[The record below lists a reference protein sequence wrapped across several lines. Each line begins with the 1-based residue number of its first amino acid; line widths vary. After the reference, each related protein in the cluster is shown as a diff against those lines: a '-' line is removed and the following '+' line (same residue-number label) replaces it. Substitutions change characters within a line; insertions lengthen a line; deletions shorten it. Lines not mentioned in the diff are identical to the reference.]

1 MQTNMK
7 KYFCYSFNEGENL
20 TATHNLIRVEWRVEL
35 KDNGEEILYDHWDM
49 GALKF
54 IDLRVKYWAP
64 RYNNDVM
71 GKEHKEFAILKDINS
86 ERDLINF
93 MKVFKKKAMAALKE
107 AYPTKNY
114 KEKYESFETK
124 IFKLLEN
131 ALTKEIRETWE
142 PPLEIE
148 NQFTY
153 LHKDGFENSAH
164 ILTNNGFYYFSIRYF
179 AFMPQNY
186 NLVKNGEPDFNS
198 CASIQSWGI
207 YKLPGDLKHPLI
219 TNDEIKG
226 VEVIKE
232 DKYSFSEEALKTALK
247 KMKLSNNQ
255 IEDFLKRV
263 NEWFETGK
271 KAFLIKINPL
281 GCFEDY
287 KIFPQN
293 RNGVKPSV
301 AFKLKFE
308 RKSLRG
314 ILFYDKPLTFKW
326 GIRDAGNHTDIYRTC
341 DSDSDSLEVLK
352 AYLINNL
359 KLDQDKAFEI
369 TEALWNSFED
379 HGEFTKEEPEV
390 EREDSTKEIVWHY
403 TFTTAD
409 GKDGRIIVR
418 LDEDFL
424 KGIVSKF
431 CNGGCRYIDGPN
443 EMNFGLYI
451 AVHGLRGSF
460 ESEILSKGKTDCRY
474 YKRNVWSFEQTFR
487 EQLPKEIWEEAYKTL
502 KADLVDKFWAEMKPK
517 KPE

>member
-20 TATHNLIRVEWRVEL
+20 TATHNLIRVEWRVGL
-35 KDNGEEILYDHWDM
+35 KDNGEETLYDHWDM
-49 GALKF
+49 GALKS

-71 GKEHKEFAILKDINS
+71 GKEYKEFVILKELDS

-93 MKVFKKKAMAALKE
+93 MKVFKKKAMAALKD
-107 AYPTKNY
+107 AYPNKKY
-114 KEKYESFETK
+114 KERYESFETK
-124 IFKLLEN
+124 IFKLIEN

-142 PPLEIE
+142 PPLSIE
-148 NQFTY
+148 NTFTY
-153 LHKDGFENSAH
+153 LHKDGFENSAR
-164 ILTNNGFYYFSIRYF
+164 ILTNNGFYYFHVRYI
-179 AFMPQNY
+179 ALMPQGY
-186 NLVKNGEPDFNS
+186 NLVRDGEPDFNS
-198 CASIQSWGI
+198 CVAMQNWGI
-207 YKLPGDLKHPLI
+207 YKLPGDRGHTLI
-219 TNDEIKG
+219 TEDKNKY

-232 DKYSFSEEALKTALK
+232 DKYTFSIESLKTALK
-247 KMKLSNNQ
+247 KMKLSNSQ
-255 IEDFLKRV
+255 IEDFVKRV
-263 NEWFETGK
+263 DEWFESGK

-281 GCFEDY
+281 GYFEDY
-287 KIFPQN
+287 KIFSQN
-293 RNGVKPSV
+293 RTKPSV

-326 GIRDAGNHTDIYRTC
+326 NIRDAGNHADIYRTC
-341 DSDSDSLEVLK
+341 DCDSDSLEVLK
-352 AYLINNL
+352 TYLTNNL

-379 HGEFTKEEPEV
+379 HGEFVKEEPEV
-390 EREDSTKEIVWHY
+390 EREDPSKEIVWHY
-403 TFTTAD
+403 TFTTMD

-418 LDEDFL
+418 LDEGFL

-431 CNGGCRYIDGPN
+431 CNGGCTYVDGPN

-460 ESEILSKGKTDCRY
+460 ESEILSKGKTDYRY
-474 YKRNVWSFEQTFR
+474 YKRDVWSFEQTFR
-487 EQLPKEIWEEAYKTL
+487 DYLPKEIWEEAYKTL
-502 KADLVDKFWAEMKPK
+502 KADLVDKFWIEMKPK